1 MKAVRGAASA
11 LVLAAAISVCCAAY
25 ADTFTLRDALG
36 VAYETNPQLDADRAS
51 LRATDE
57 NVAQANAGWRPT
69 LNAGGTYGYQEY
81 SAAGGPPS
89 VNPLVEPIPAI
100 PPTSD
105 HPITGQLTVSE
116 PIFRGGRT
124 YAEVGRAKAQV
135 RAGESELTNTEE
147 NVLLNAVTAYMDVV
161 RDEATLRLRQN
172 NVTVLQKQ
180 LDATQEQFK
189 VGELTRTDVA
199 QAQARLSGAQS
210 DVITA
215 EGQLNVSRSNFEHYI
230 GRPAETLEEHPPLPP
245 LPTTEDG
252 VITLAMKQNPALRQA
267 QENVKAADYAI
278 DDAAG
283 ALAPQVSIQGQ
294 YEYLQQSPLTGIST
308 AGHITSLTANV
319 TVPIYQGGAD
329 ESLVRQQK
337 ELREQA
343 QLAVADIGRQVIDA
357 ARSSWQ
363 SFTAAKA
370 TIVSNQTQVQADQVA
385 YDGVKQEQ
393 QVGSRTILDV
403 LNAEQELLN
412 SEVAVVIS
420 QHDTCVAAYQVLSAT
435 GQLTARGLAL
445 NVRLYDP
452 KAYYNENAS
461 RWFGFGD

>member
-11 LVLAAAISVCCAAY
+11 LVLAATIATCGAAY

-36 VAYETNPQLDADRAS
+36 VAYETNPQLDADRAG

-69 LNAGGTYGYQEY
+69 LNAGGTYGYQEL
-81 SAAGGPPS
+81 SATGTNS
-89 VNPLVEPIPAI
+89 SLPIPAS
-100 PPTSD
+100 TE
-105 HPITGQLTVSE
+105 HPITGQVTLSE

-135 RAGESELTNTEE
+135 RAGESELANTEE

-161 RDEATLRLRQN
+161 RDESTLKLRQN

-199 QAQARLSGAQS
+199 QAQARLAGAQS

-215 EGQLNVSRSNFEHYI
+215 QGQLEVSRSSFEHYI
-230 GRPAETLEEHPPLPP
+230 GRPAETLEDHPALPP
-245 LPTTEDG
+245 LPSSEDG
-252 VITLAMKQNPALRQA
+252 VITLALKQNPALRQA
-267 QENVKAADYAI
+267 QENVKAANYAI

-283 ALAPQVSIQGQ
+283 ALAPQFSIQGQ
-294 YEYLQQSPLTGIST
+294 YQYLQDSPLSGISG
-308 AGHITSLTANV
+308 AGHITSVIGNL

-337 ELREQA
+337 ELRAQA
-343 QLAVADIGRQVIDA
+343 QLAVADIGRQVVDA

-363 SFTAAKA
+363 SFVAARA
-370 TIVSNQTQVQADQVA
+370 TIVSNESQVQADEVA

-393 QVGSRTILDV
+393 QVGSRTVLDV
-403 LNAEQELLN
+403 LN

-435 GQLTARGLAL
+435 GKLTARGLGL

-452 KAYYNENAS
+452 RTYYNDNAS
-461 RWFGFGD
+461 RWLGFGD

>member
-1 MKAVRGAASA
+1 MKAVRGAASV
-11 LVLAAAISVCCAAY
+11 LVLAAAISVCGAAY

-69 LNAGGTYGYQEY
+69 LNAGGTYGYQEFGAAAPP
-81 SAAGGPPS
+81 SEPAGGIAS
-89 VNPLVEPIPAI
+89 
-100 PPTSD
+100 TSE
-105 HPITGQLTVSE
+105 HPITGQVTVSE

-135 RAGESELTNTEE
+135 RAGENELSNTEE

-230 GRPAETLEEHPPLPP
+230 GRPPETLEEHPALPP
-245 LPTTEDG
+245 VPASEEG

-267 QENVKAADYAI
+267 QENVKAANYAI

-294 YEYLQQSPLTGIST
+294 YEYLQGSPLEGIPG
-308 AGHITSLTANV
+308 AGHISSLTANV

-370 TIVSNQTQVQADQVA
+370 TIVSNQTQVQADEVA

-452 KAYYNENAS
+452 KAYYNDNAS

>member
-11 LVLAAAISVCCAAY
+11 LVLAAAMTACGAAY

-69 LNAGGTYGYQEY
+69 LNAGGTYGVQEFGA
-81 SAAGGPPS
+81 SGTLTSPPI
-89 VNPLVEPIPAI
+89 LA
-100 PPTSD
+100 TD
-105 HPITGQLTVSE
+105 HPITGQVTLSE

-135 RAGESELTNTEE
+135 RAGENELTNTEE

-161 RDEATLRLRQN
+161 RDEATMKLRQN

-215 EGQLNVSRSNFEHYI
+215 QGQLNVSRSNFEHYI
-230 GRPAETLEEHPPLPP
+230 GRPAETLEDHPLLPP
-245 LPTTEDG
+245 LPASEDG
-252 VITLAMKQNPALRQA
+252 VIALAMKQNPALRQA
-267 QENVKAADYAI
+267 QENVKAANYAI

-283 ALAPQVSIQGQ
+283 ALAPQVSVQAQ
-294 YEYLQQSPLTGIST
+294 YQYLQNSPLSGISG
-308 AGHITSLTANV
+308 AGHITSITGNV

-343 QLAVADIGRQVIDA
+343 QLAVADLGRQVMNA

-370 TIVSNQTQVQADQVA
+370 TIVSNQSQVQADEVA

-435 GQLTARGLAL
+435 GQLTAKGLAL

-452 KAYYNENAS
+452 RSYYNDNAS

>member
-1 MKAVRGAASA
+1 MRAVRGAASA
-11 LVLAAAISVCCAAY
+11 LVLAAAISAGSAAY

-69 LNAGGTYGYQEY
+69 LNAGGTYGYQELGE
-81 SAAGGPPS
+81 AGFA
-89 VNPLVEPIPAI
+89 EH
-100 PPTSD
+100 TY
-105 HPITGQLTVSE
+105 PITGQVTLSE

-135 RAGESELTNTEE
+135 RAGENELLNTEQ

-161 RDEATLRLRQN
+161 RDESTLRLRQN

-215 EGQLNVSRSNFEHYI
+215 QGQLNVSRSNFEHYI
-230 GRPAETLEEHPPLPP
+230 GRAPETLEEHPALPP
-245 LPTTEDG
+245 VPASEDG
-252 VITLAMKQNPALRQA
+252 VIALAMKQNPALRQA
-267 QENVKAADYAI
+267 QENVKAANYAI

-294 YEYLQQSPLTGIST
+294 YQFIENSPLSGIQG
-308 AGHITSLTANV
+308 AGHITAITGNV

-337 ELREQA
+337 QLREQA
-343 QLAVADIGRQVIDA
+343 QLAVADLGRQVVDA

-412 SEVAVVIS
+412 SEVSVVIS
-420 QHDTCVAAYQVLSAT
+420 QHDACVAAYQVLSAT
-435 GQLTARGLAL
+435 GQLTAKAQAL
-445 NVRLYDP
+445 KVRLYDP
-452 KAYYNENAS
+452 RAYYNDNAS

>member
-11 LVLAAAISVCCAAY
+11 LVLAAAISACGAAY

-36 VAYETNPQLDADRAS
+36 VAYETNPQLDSDRAS

-69 LNAGGTYGYQEY
+69 LNAGGTYGYQELGE
-81 SAAGGPPS
+81 AGFA
-89 VNPLVEPIPAI
+89 EH
-100 PPTSD
+100 TY
-105 HPITGQLTVSE
+105 PITGQVTLSE

-135 RAGESELTNTEE
+135 RAGESELSNTEE

-161 RDEATLRLRQN
+161 RDGATLKLRQN

-180 LDATQEQFK
+180 LDAIQEQFK

-199 QAQARLSGAQS
+199 QAQARLAGAQS

-215 EGQLNVSRSNFEHYI
+215 QGQLNVSRSNFEHYI
-230 GRPAETLEEHPPLPP
+230 GRPPETLEDHPQLPL
-245 LPTTEDG
+245 LPASEEG
-252 VITLAMKQNPALRQA
+252 VIALAMKQNPALRQA
-267 QENVKAADYAI
+267 QENVKAANYAI

-283 ALAPQVSIQGQ
+283 ALAPQLSIQGQ
-294 YEYLQQSPLTGIST
+294 YQFIENSPLSGIQG
-308 AGHITSLTANV
+308 AGHITAITGNL

-337 ELREQA
+337 ELRDQA
-343 QLAVADIGRQVIDA
+343 QLAVADIGRQVMDA

-370 TIVSNQTQVQADQVA
+370 TIVSNQSQVQADEVA

-420 QHDTCVAAYQVLSAT
+420 QHDTCVAAFQVLSAT
-435 GQLTARGLAL
+435 GQLTAKGLGL

-452 KAYYNENAS
+452 KAYYNDNAS

>member
-1 MKAVRGAASA
+1 
-11 LVLAAAISVCCAAY
+11 VLAAAIATCGSAL
-25 ADTFTLRDALG
+25 ADTFTLNDALG
-36 VAYETNPQLDADRAS
+36 VAYETNPQLDADRAN

-69 LNAGGTYGYQEY
+69 LNAGGTYGYQELGE
-81 SAAGGPPS
+81 AGFS
-89 VNPLVEPIPAI
+89 E
-100 PPTSD
+100 TD
-105 HPITGQLTVSE
+105 HPITGQATLTE
-116 PIFRGGRT
+116 PLFRGGRT

-161 RDEATLRLRQN
+161 RDESTLKLRQN

-199 QAQARLSGAQS
+199 QAQARLAGAQS
-210 DVITA
+210 DVISA
-215 EGQLNVSRSNFEHYI
+215 RGQLEVSRSSFEHYI
-230 GRPAETLEEHPPLPP
+230 GRPAETLDDHPPLPR
-245 LPTTEDG
+245 LPTNEDT
-252 VITLAMKQNPALRQA
+252 IISLAMKQNPALRQA
-267 QENVKAADYAI
+267 QENVKAANYAI

-283 ALAPQVSIQGQ
+283 ALAPQVSLQGQ
-294 YEYLQQSPLTGIST
+294 YQYVENSPLSGIQG
-308 AGHITSLTANV
+308 AGHITSVTANV

-343 QLAVADIGRQVIDA
+343 QLAVADVERQVMDA

-363 SFTAAKA
+363 SFTAAQA
-370 TIVSNQTQVQADQVA
+370 TILSNKSQVQADEVA

-420 QHDTCVAAYQVLSAT
+420 QHDACVAAYQVLAAT
-435 GQLTARGLAL
+435 GQLTARGLGL
-445 NVRLYDP
+445 NVPLYDP
-452 KAYYNENAS
+452 RAYYNDNAS

>member
-11 LVLAAAISVCCAAY
+11 LVLAAAISACGAAY

-36 VAYETNPQLDADRAS
+36 VAYETNPQLDSDRAS

-69 LNAGGTYGYQEY
+69 LNAGGTYGYQELGE
-81 SAAGGPPS
+81 AGFA
-89 VNPLVEPIPAI
+89 EH
-100 PPTSD
+100 TY
-105 HPITGQLTVSE
+105 PITGQVTLSE

-135 RAGESELTNTEE
+135 RAGESELSNTEE

-161 RDEATLRLRQN
+161 RDGATLKLRQN

-199 QAQARLSGAQS
+199 QAQARLAGAQS

-215 EGQLNVSRSNFEHYI
+215 QGQLNVSRSNFEHYI
-230 GRPAETLEEHPPLPP
+230 GRPPETLEDHPQLPL
-245 LPTTEDG
+245 LPASEEG
-252 VITLAMKQNPALRQA
+252 VIALAMKQNPALRQA
-267 QENVKAADYAI
+267 QENVKAANYAI

-283 ALAPQVSIQGQ
+283 ALAPQLSIQGQ
-294 YEYLQQSPLTGIST
+294 YQFIENSPLSGIQG
-308 AGHITSLTANV
+308 AGHITAITGNL

-337 ELREQA
+337 ELRDQA
-343 QLAVADIGRQVIDA
+343 QLAVADIGRQVMDA

-370 TIVSNQTQVQADQVA
+370 TIVSNQSQVQADEVA

-420 QHDTCVAAYQVLSAT
+420 QHDTCVAAFQVLSAT
-435 GQLTARGLAL
+435 GQLTAKGLGL

-452 KAYYNENAS
+452 KAYYNDNAS

>member
-1 MKAVRGAASA
+1 MRAVRGAASV
-11 LVLAAAISVCCAAY
+11 LVLAAAISVCGGAY

-69 LNAGGTYGYQEY
+69 LNAGGTYGYQEF
-81 SAAGGPPS
+81 G
-89 VNPLVEPIPAI
+89 EPGLAEHSYPV
-100 PPTSD
+100 
-105 HPITGQLTVSE
+105 TGQVTLSE

-135 RAGESELTNTEE
+135 RAGENELTNTEE

-161 RDEATLRLRQN
+161 RDESTLRLRQN

-215 EGQLNVSRSNFEHYI
+215 QGQLNVSRSNFQHYI
-230 GRPAETLEEHPPLPP
+230 GRPPETLEDHPALPP
-245 LPTTEDG
+245 VPSNEDG
-252 VITLAMKQNPALRQA
+252 VIALAMKQNPALRQA
-267 QENVKAADYAI
+267 QENVKAANYAI

-294 YEYLQQSPLTGIST
+294 YQFIENSPLSGIQG
-308 AGHITSLTANV
+308 AGHITAITGNV

-337 ELREQA
+337 QLREQA
-343 QLAVADIGRQVIDA
+343 QLAVADIERQVMDA

-420 QHDTCVAAYQVLSAT
+420 QHDTCVAAYQVMSAT
-435 GQLTARGLAL
+435 GQLTAKNLGL
-445 NVRLYDP
+445 NVRFYDP
-452 KAYYNENAS
+452 KVYYKDNAS

>member
-11 LVLAAAISVCCAAY
+11 LVLAAAITASGAAR

-69 LNAGGTYGYQEY
+69 LNAGGTYGYQEF
-81 SAAGGPPS
+81 AASGTPTTSPQMATEH
-89 VNPLVEPIPAI
+89 PL
-100 PPTSD
+100 S
-105 HPITGQLTVSE
+105 GQVTLSQ

-135 RAGESELTNTEE
+135 RASENELVNTEE

-161 RDEATLRLRQN
+161 RDQATLKLRQN

-215 EGQLNVSRSNFEHYI
+215 QGQLNVSRSNFEHYI
-230 GRPAETLEEHPPLPP
+230 GRPAETLEDHPVLPA
-245 LPTTEDG
+245 LPASQEG
-252 VITLAMKQNPALRQA
+252 VIALAMKQNPALRQA
-267 QENVKAADYAI
+267 QENVKAANYAI

-283 ALAPQVSIQGQ
+283 ALAPQVSVQAQ
-294 YEYLQQSPLTGIST
+294 YQYLQGSPLEGIAGT
-308 AGHITSLTANV
+308 GHITAITGNV

-337 ELREQA
+337 QLREQA
-343 QLAVADIGRQVIDA
+343 QLAVADIGRQVVDA
-357 ARSSWQ
+357 ARSAWQ

-370 TIVSNQTQVQADQVA
+370 TIVSNQSQVQADEVA

-435 GQLTARGLAL
+435 GQLTAKGLGL
-445 NVRLYDP
+445 NVQLYDP
-452 KAYYNENAS
+452 RSYYNNNAS